1 MEKIPTLQSFLT
13 KKPARIFSTGRVLML
28 AIGLLALAS
37 CCLYLWMTR
46 DTVAQLSF
54 LRQSN
59 AGHTG
64 FGQHKSLVDTGP
76 WQTASTLLPMAVS
89 AEEQDYARIAERL
102 ADHDVDQAFAT
113 AMRMASLRAH
123 HTPLSETAQAFAHRV
138 ADLEQ
143 LVQQDQQQI
152 RQLGADPDAD
162 AAKDA
167 AKKNTDVT
175 AGNND
180 DLELAR
186 AQLSLD
192 SGQLDDA
199 RRALA
204 HMAGDDS
211 DQLQQELSNYHQA
224 QQQAQQQIHAAADH
238 ALASVRQHHTL
249 LLRLQALQRQNERA
263 HLVGQAAAAANNQ
276 ITALTAE
283 RAAAQKTLDAI
294 VIASASE
301 GRIEQLRDKNA
312 ERQILA
318 IYDDRISINRFLST
332 VYYKWIAQVAVQH
345 RILLHLIVASCA
357 WIIAAILLVIVL
369 GIFLQRLLEHL
380 QLDNRQAH
388 TLRTIARLGLQLA
401 CAAVVLLIL
410 FGVPEQVSTVLGLT
424 TAALTIALQDFV
436 LAFFGWFLL
445 MGRQGIHVG
454 DWVEINGV
462 NGEVVDVGLFNTT
475 LLELS
480 SLTGKGHPT
489 GRRIALLNSFAIRG
503 QYFNFST
510 SGQWM
515 WDEVSLGIPKTLDV
529 HQIASEM
536 EALVREKTA
545 ESTRAAEHDWQR
557 VARGSSLSK
566 LAATSAISLR
576 PTVDGIEAT
585 IRYITRATDR
595 FATRDKLYLQ
605 LLALLQKKQ
614 AKLTA

>member
-1 MEKIPTLQSFLT
+1 MEKTPTLHSILA
-13 KKPARIFSTGRVLML
+13 KKPARLFSTGRIL
-28 AIGLLALAS
+28 AVSIGLLALAA

-59 AGHTG
+59 TGHAG
-64 FGQHKSLVDTGP
+64 FGQHKSIVNIEP

-102 ADHDVDQAFAT
+102 ADHEVDQAFAS
-113 AMRMASLRAH
+113 AMRMTSLRAH
-123 HTPLSETAQAFAHRV
+123 HLPLNGSAQEFAHRV

-143 LVQQDQQQI
+143 LVKQDQQQL
-152 RQLGADPDAD
+152 RQLGGDPDAD
-162 AAKDA
+162 AAK
-167 AKKNTDVT
+167 KNTE
-175 AGNND
+175 ASGND
-180 DLELAR
+180 DLDLAR
-186 AQLSLD
+186 AQLNLD

-204 HMAGDDS
+204 HMAGDNS
-211 DQLQQELSNYHQA
+211 DQIQQELSNYHQA
-224 QQQAQQQIHAAADH
+224 QQQSQQQIHATADH
-238 ALASVRQHHTL
+238 ALASARQHRTL
-249 LLRLQALQRQNERA
+249 LMRLQALQRQNERTR
-263 HLVGQAAAAANNQ
+263 LIEQAAASANNR
-276 ITALTAE
+276 ITTLAAE
-283 RAAAQKTLDAI
+283 RADAQKTLDAI
-294 VIASASE
+294 VAASASE

-318 IYDDRISINRFLST
+318 IYDDRITVNRFLAT
-332 VYYKWIAQVAVQH
+332 VYNKWIAQVAVQH

-380 QLDNRQAH
+380 QLDNRQTH
-388 TLRTIARLGLQLA
+388 TLRTVARLGLQLA

-536 EALVREKTA
+536 ESLVREKTA

-605 LLALLQKKQ
+605 LLALLQEKQ
-614 AKLTA
+614 AKLTS